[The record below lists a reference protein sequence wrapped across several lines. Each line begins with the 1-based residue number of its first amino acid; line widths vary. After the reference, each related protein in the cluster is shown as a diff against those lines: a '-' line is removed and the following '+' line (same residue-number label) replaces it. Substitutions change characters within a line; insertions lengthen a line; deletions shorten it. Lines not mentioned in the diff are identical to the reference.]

1 MENNN
6 LNIKTHNNNNGIKS
20 TKNIKQGADKI
31 KDESEK
37 NISNNND
44 KSHSP
49 AVHTTDSTGG
59 IITNSGA
66 SGYIIGKKVTLTTAN
81 AKQLQKD
88 YAKSRIEYNQLKKEI
103 KHKNIKSYK
112 NIANAKKEYNKV
124 NKENNHNQIKN
135 TEHFKSNEKNTINS
149 YSSNKIKD
157 TKYQYENIKK
167 TEQESIKRNRKKL
180 RTNWRKLL
188 REFGYI
194 KKANV
199 NTVVVGIF
207 LGVIAL
213 FVSAALLLSP
223 LGVMFAGES
232 TEGQYTLESAM
243 QTIDEEFSKKIKD
256 IEKSKTFDKEILL
269 NYGCGYKIAVWS
281 DIVAI
286 WDTKL
291 TLGNNDD
298 IFVIDENKFQE
309 LRTIA
314 WDMIT
319 ISSKIEQKTLPTKP
333 STVPATADKKEPTT
347 EKSERTLIIEVNYTE
362 VDNMMNK
369 YSFTSDQNEFVM
381 FLLSNSEYIS
391 LFSNPD
397 FDSYVDID
405 NFDFGNETANELQK
419 KIVSVAHNASKYGI
433 NAQDGY
439 CQRWVADIYKVV
451 TGSRG
456 HAASA
461 RAAGESWGVSRDL
474 TKIQIG
480 ATVYGYAKDT
490 VNGHVGIYI
499 GNGKVIHNIGY
510 VKIESLSEWAK
521 KYHFQSWGW
530 ENGKNLSDN
539 PEYNSKGIPYVF

>member
-88 YAKSRIEYNQLKKEI
+88 YMQSKKEYNQLKKEI
-103 KHKNIKSYK
+103 RHENIKSYK
-112 NIANAKKEYNKV
+112 NIANAKREYNKI
-124 NKENNHNQIKN
+124 NKDNNHTQIKN
-135 TEHFKSNEKNTINS
+135 TDHFKSNETNTFNS
-149 YSSNKIKD
+149 TPSGKIKD
-157 TKYQYENIKK
+157 AKYEYEKIKM
-167 TEQESIKRNRKKL
+167 TEQESIRRNRKKL

-194 KKANV
+194 KKANT
-199 NTVVVGIF
+199 NALLIGAF
-207 LGVIAL
+207 LGIIVL
-213 FVSAALLLSP
+213 LVSAALLLSP
-223 LGVMFAGES
+223 LGVMFAGNS
-232 TEGQYTLESAM
+232 TEGKYTLESAM

-256 IEKSKTFDKEILL
+256 IEKANTFDKEVLL

-291 TLGNNDD
+291 TLGSNDD
-298 IFVIDENKFQE
+298 IFVIDEDKFQK

-314 WDMIT
+314 WDMIS
-319 ISSKIEQKTLPTKP
+319 ISSKIEQKAPTTKP
-333 STVPATADKKEPTT
+333 STIPATTDKKELTT
-347 EKSERTLIIEVNYTE
+347 EKNERTLIIEVNYTE
-362 VDNMMNK
+362 VDNIMNK

-381 FLLSNSEYIS
+381 FLLSSSEYIS
-391 LFSNPD
+391 LFNNPD

-451 TGSRG
+451 TKSRG

-461 RAAGESWGVSRDL
+461 RAAGEAWGVSRDL

-530 ENGKNLSDN
+530 ENGKNLSGN

>member
-1 MENNN
+1 M
-6 LNIKTHNNNNGIKS
+6 
-20 TKNIKQGADKI
+20 
-31 KDESEK
+31 
-37 NISNNND
+37 
-44 KSHSP
+44 
-49 AVHTTDSTGG
+49 
-59 IITNSGA
+59 
-66 SGYIIGKKVTLTTAN
+66 
-81 AKQLQKD
+81 
-88 YAKSRIEYNQLKKEI
+88 
-103 KHKNIKSYK
+103 
-112 NIANAKKEYNKV
+112 
-124 NKENNHNQIKN
+124 
-135 TEHFKSNEKNTINS
+135 
-149 YSSNKIKD
+149 
-157 TKYQYENIKK
+157 
-167 TEQESIKRNRKKL
+167 
-180 RTNWRKLL
+180 
-188 REFGYI
+188 
-194 KKANV
+194 
-199 NTVVVGIF
+199 
-207 LGVIAL
+207 
-213 FVSAALLLSP
+213 VSAALLLSP
-223 LGVMFAGES
+223 LGVMFAGNS
-232 TEGQYTLESAM
+232 TEGKYTLESAM

-256 IEKSKTFDKEILL
+256 IEKANTFDKEVLL

-291 TLGNNDD
+291 TLGSNDD
-298 IFVIDENKFQE
+298 IFVIDEDKFQE

-314 WDMIT
+314 WDMIS
-319 ISSKIEQKTLPTKP
+319 ISSKIKQETQTTKP
-333 STVPATADKKEPTT
+333 TAVPTASDKNKSTT
-347 EKSERTLIIEVNYTE
+347 EKSERTLIIEVNYAE
-362 VDNMMNK
+362 VDSIMNK

-391 LFSNPD
+391 LFNNPD

-419 KIVSVAHNASKYGI
+419 KVVSVAHNASKYGI

-451 TGSRG
+451 TKSRG

-461 RAAGESWGVSRDL
+461 RAAGEAWGVSRDL

-530 ENGKNLSDN
+530 ENGKNLSGN
-539 PEYNSKGIPYVF
+539 PEYNSKGIAYVF